1 MSRPVT
7 EPLRIYLMRHGQT
20 AWSVTGQHTGRT
32 DIALTENGEAEAAL
46 LAPALGAISWQ
57 HVFSSPLQR
66 ARKTCELAGLGRQMQ
81 VLEDLAEW
89 DYGAYEGLRS
99 VEIRGL
105 EYFRGRMPRGRV
117 RRANDGADRWRD
129 CVSAH
134 VDWQRGSICPRACGR
149 CAGHALAGPAAGG
162 DSAFSVGDGIDQCT
176 GLGPQAS
183 GCADHGGL
191 EPHARAW
198 TDRLRACTAQNR
210 LPDEVAGAGNQKAR
224 GLQAPGSSVAG
235 GVGPNRRPDD
245 LHPMPHLLTV

>member
-99 VEIRGL
+99 AEIR
-105 EYFRGRMPRGRV
+105 E
-117 RRANDGADRWRD
+117 RRAGWNIFEDGCPEGESAGQMTARIDGVIAHLRTLTGNVAVFAHGHVGGVLATRWLDLPLVETRHFPLATASIS
-129 CVSAH
+129 VL
-134 VDWQRGSICPRACGR
+134 GSDPKHQDAPIM
-149 CAGHALAGPAAGG
+149 
-162 DSAFSVGDGIDQCT
+162 V
-176 GLGPQAS
+176 
-183 GCADHGGL
+183 
-191 EPHARAW
+191 AW
-198 TDRLRACTAQNR
+198 NLT
-210 LPDEVAGAGNQKAR
+210 PGR
-224 GLQAPGSSVAG
+224 GLTA
-235 GVGPNRRPDD
+235 
-245 LHPMPHLLTV
+245 

>member
-99 VEIRGL
+99 VEIR
-105 EYFRGRMPRGRV
+105 E
-117 RRANDGADRWRD
+117 RRAGWNIFEDGCPEGESAGQMTARIDGVIAYLRTLTGNVAVFAHGHVGGVLATRWLDLPLVETRHFPLATASIS
-129 CVSAH
+129 VL
-134 VDWQRGSICPRACGR
+134 GSDPKHQDAPIM
-149 CAGHALAGPAAGG
+149 
-162 DSAFSVGDGIDQCT
+162 V
-176 GLGPQAS
+176 
-183 GCADHGGL
+183 
-191 EPHARAW
+191 AW
-198 TDRLRACTAQNR
+198 NLT
-210 LPDEVAGAGNQKAR
+210 PGR
-224 GLQAPGSSVAG
+224 GLTA
-235 GVGPNRRPDD
+235 
-245 LHPMPHLLTV
+245 